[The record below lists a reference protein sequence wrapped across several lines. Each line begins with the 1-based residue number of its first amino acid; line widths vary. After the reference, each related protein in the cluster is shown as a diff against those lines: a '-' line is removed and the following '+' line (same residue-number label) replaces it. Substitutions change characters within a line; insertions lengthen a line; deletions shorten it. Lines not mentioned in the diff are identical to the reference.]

1 MSNSKGLGNFKNLF
15 FYAPNGKPDGIK
27 IALLSEVATKE
38 DFFNIKKVSAA
49 DLKHAHRIPY
59 QLMGGKPENVGSTG
73 DVEKAAK
80 VFVRNK
86 LTPLQVR
93 IKEVND

>member
-1 MSNSKGLGNFKNLF
+1 M
-15 FYAPNGKPDGIK
+15 
-27 IALLSEVATKE
+27 LLSEVATKD

-49 DLKHAHRIPY
+49 DLMDAHRIPY

-80 VFVRNK
+80 VFVRNM
-86 LTPLQVR
+86 LTPLQER
-93 IKEVND
+93 IKEVNDWPGIEDIRFKKYTLENDDE